1 MDIQEID
8 IGNTMVRSCLQG
20 SARLVISFEFVALGE
35 DPSKPAWAQDIVTR
49 EGWDGLY
56 IMPKVLDW
64 YQNNEIWEFFYAMK
78 DSGFFEGYDSVVTY
92 GNSLGGFAALAFST
106 LCGAERVVAM
116 QPRTT
121 LRWGVPWPSEM
132 SSKLDYNRTGPHADA
147 LGELDYETEFLIFA
161 DPFFARDWAH
171 ASRVPGAQLF
181 EAPFSGHII
190 PEYFTEIGI
199 FYEVAR
205 RAINGE
211 LTASWYEKAMQA
223 KTKSAIYQ
231 RGLAAE
237 LNRRGEA
244 EGAVIEQGIGQLG
257 PDPEAK

>member
-20 SARLVISFEFVALGE
+20 STRLVVSFEFMALGE
-35 DPSKPAWAQDIVTR
+35 DPTKRAWAQDIVTQ

-64 YQNNEIWEFFYAMK
+64 YQNDEVWAFFYAMK
-78 DSGFFEGYDSVVTY
+78 DSGFFEDYDSVVTY
-92 GNSLGGFAALAFST
+92 GNSLGGFAALAFAT

-121 LRWGVPWPSEM
+121 LKWGLPWPSEM
-132 SSKLDYNRTGPHADA
+132 SSKLEYSRTGPHADA
-147 LGELDYETEFLIFA
+147 LSELDYETEFLVFA

-181 EAPFSGHII
+181 EVPFSGHNL

-199 FYEVAR
+199 LYEVAR
-205 RAINGE
+205 RAISGTLE
-211 LTASWYEKAMQA
+211 AGWYEHAMKA

-231 RGLAAE
+231 RGLAAASR
-237 LNRRGEA
+237 RRGEP
-244 EGAVIEQGIGQLG
+244 EGAVVQHGIGELG
-257 PDPEAK
+257 SDPETK